1 MNKVKSSIKYVKQD
15 VSSFIEDQPAPNRQT
30 NTNPNSEEHYLSCFP
45 LKTESELLAIEST
58 LQNEELSYTNKLVC
72 CIFFYYHYGI
82 IVFCI
87 LFIIYILFYIGINTS
102 FCL

>member
-30 NTNPNSEEHYLSCFP
+30 INTNTNSEEHYLSCFP

-72 CIFFYYHYGI
+72 CIFF
-82 IVFCI
+82 FFFF
-87 LFIIYILFYIGINTS
+87 FIIME
-102 FCL
+102 